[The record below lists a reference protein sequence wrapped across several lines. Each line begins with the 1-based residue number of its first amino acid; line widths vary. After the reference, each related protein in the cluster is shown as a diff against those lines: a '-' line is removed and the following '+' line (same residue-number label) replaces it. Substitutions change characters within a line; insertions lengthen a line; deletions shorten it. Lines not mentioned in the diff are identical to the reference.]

1 MNQKFQNKYRIPSVR
16 APWWDYGAN
25 AAYFIT
31 ICTRNREHYFGKM
44 IQNTMHL
51 TEIGKQAEMCWNA
64 IPEHFPFVIL
74 DEFVVMPNHIHGI
87 LVFDKSNAMVAVVET
102 QNFAS
107 LQTDQTNPTNQ
118 TDPTNPTNPINPINP
133 TDPTN
138 QINPTNPINPID
150 PTNPTDPTNQ
160 INPTNP
166 IDSPD
171 PGIPNN
177 PPSTKNKFG
186 PQSQNLGSVVRGF
199 KIGVTKFTN
208 NNNLEFGWQPRFHD
222 HIIRN
227 EAEFQRIKHYI
238 ATNPQNWDN
247 DKFKN

>member
-1 MNQKFQNKYRIPSVR
+1 MNQKFQNKYRIPSAR

-31 ICTRNREHYFGKM
+31 ICTRNREHYFGEI

-64 IPEHFPFVIL
+64 IPEHFPFVLL

-87 LVFDKSNAMVAVVET
+87 LIFNKNGDDKNKTGGTNANRMDGFGMGGIVQT

-107 LQTDQTNPTNQ
+107 V
-118 TDPTNPTNPINPINP
+118 PTNPTNP
-133 TDPTN
+133 DK
-138 QINPTNPINPID
+138 
-150 PTNPTDPTNQ
+150 
-160 INPTNP
+160 
-166 IDSPD
+166 
-171 PGIPNN
+171 PNHA
-177 PPSTKNKFG
+177 PSAKNKFG
-186 PQSQNLGSVVRGF
+186 PLSQNLGSVVRGF
-199 KIGVTKFTN
+199 KIGVTKFAN
-208 NNNLEFGWQPRFHD
+208 NNNLEFGWQPRYHD

-238 ATNPQNWDN
+238 ATNPQNWNN
-247 DKFKN
+247 DKFRN